1 MEVLTLNWLE
11 YRACSDAKYHHQT
24 FGTEYDETFVNS
36 SILVNDLKKKSALD
50 ERKIIARRCA
60 MFLSK
65 DDKILNYGIGMPEGI
80 AEVLKDGN
88 QEHLF
93 TPTVE
98 PGAIGGTPAGGL
110 SFGASVTPQAIID
123 QPYQFDFYD
132 GGGLDVAFLGLAQ
145 CDSSGDINV
154 SKFGPKIAGCGGF
167 INISQNAKKV
177 VFCGTFTA
185 GGLEIEI
192 KDDQI
197 KIITEGKN
205 KKFIKKV
212 EQITFSSKTANLNN
226 QPVYYVTERAVF
238 KLSKDGLELIEI
250 APGIDL
256 EKDVLKN
263 MEFKP
268 IISPELKL
276 MDKRIFEDDFK
287 LKL

>member
-1 MEVLTLNWLE
+1 M
-11 YRACSDAKYHHQT
+11 
-24 FGTEYDETFVNS
+24 
-36 SILVNDLKKKSALD
+36 
-50 ERKIIARRCA
+50 
-60 MFLSK
+60 
-65 DDKILNYGIGMPEGI
+65 
-80 AEVLKDGN
+80 
-88 QEHLF
+88 
-93 TPTVE
+93 
-98 PGAIGGTPAGGL
+98 
-110 SFGASVTPQAIID
+110 
-123 QPYQFDFYD
+123 
-132 GGGLDVAFLGLAQ
+132 
-145 CDSSGDINV
+145 
-154 SKFGPKIAGCGGF
+154 
-167 INISQNAKKV
+167 

-212 EQITFSSKTANLNN
+212 EQITFSSKTVNLNN